1 MSPSRP
7 SPSVMRVRTSSIRFV
22 PTRQKVHLP
31 HDSRCVKSR
40 KKRATSTM
48 QVVSSMT
55 TRPPEPM
62 MAPVLLIDS

>member
-1 MSPSRP
+1 MSPSLP
-7 SPSVMRVRTSSIRFV
+7 LPSVMRVRISSIRLV

-31 HDSRCVKSR
+31 HDSRWVKSR

-48 QVVSSMT
+48 QVVSSRT
-55 TRPPEPM
+55 TSPPEPM

>member
-1 MSPSRP
+1 
-7 SPSVMRVRTSSIRFV
+7 MRLV
-22 PTRQKVHLP
+22 PMRQKVHLP
-31 HDSRCVKSR
+31 HDSRWVKSR

-62 MAPVLLIDS
+62 MAPVRLIDS